1 MNQAHPQVCL
11 RAMEPEDLDLLYR
24 IENDKTL
31 WDIGATNVPYSR
43 YTLHEYIS
51 QTCGD
56 IYTDRQV
63 RLMIDNEEGETVG
76 IADIVRFDP
85 KHKRAE
91 VGLVIERPYR
101 RRGYASAA
109 LLHLC
114 DYALRQLHLH
124 QLYALEPAF
133 SGSFLQGWLQEDIR
147 PDRLALRRARLSGC
161 FPDAIP
167 LGQRRRNSEQVIAV
181 AMATFR
187 LSAISGE
194 ELKLGISSFLST
206 SSRTAADRPFPSLP
220 MTMTPSLLSDWL

>member
-63 RLMIDNEEGETVG
+63 RLMIDNEEGVTVG

-91 VGLVIERPYR
+91 VGLVVERPYR

-124 QLYALEPAF
+124 QLYAL
-133 SGSFLQGWLQEDIR
+133 
-147 PDRLALRRARLSGC
+147 
-161 FPDAIP
+161 
-167 LGQRRRNSEQVIAV
+167 IA
-181 AMATFR
+181 AKNLPSQDLFCKAGFR
-187 LSAISGE
+187 
-194 ELKLGISSFLST
+194 KT
-206 SSRTAADRPFPSLP
+206 SVLT
-220 MTMTPSLLSDWL
+220 DWLYDGQDYQDAFLMQYLLVSDAETQSK